1 MKVNH
6 SNYKDYAGAVP
17 DHEQVA
23 GDGGGREGRSAAVK
37 AVHYQEFINGRGGGG
52 EKKTER
58 TERKASA
65 RSVKSNYVYF
75 IVKRSDGS
83 TLILPI
89 IKV

>member
-37 AVHYQEFINGRGGGG
+37 AVHYQEFINGRGGG

-65 RSVKSNYVYF
+65 RSVKSNYVYY